1 MLNLLLSAVL
11 WGHLVCPAQS
21 AAIPSEILPQTG
33 TQELYL
39 SAGHFFQTQDYAHAA
54 AQYQEFLKQDS
65 DQPGDLEARM
75 MLAESLDREGISQ
88 LSLSPKRAAKILKQ
102 AKKAYK
108 KVARD
113 APSGDDLA
121 ESARFRLGE
130 MAFNLGQYDEAVS
143 DMESL
148 VSNYPSGTLRGEARL
163 IEAEALM
170 SQKRFPKAETLL
182 EEALKEQPAYAHNP
196 RLKLARGIAL
206 FETGSPAAALAS
218 LSGLKSPL
226 ALLYSARANM
236 DLGKPLIAVENLKSL
251 IANYPDDPAVETSR
265 YLVGEA
271 FFEAEDYTSALQIFN
286 QFLMDFPRSS
296 LRGAA
301 TYKMGLC
308 NYELK
313 DYMAARGDF
322 ESVEQ
327 MSPPGEFA
335 EPSLYMMGES
345 FLKEGNYTKAG
356 FDYSDLSSA
365 YSDALAGTAKF
376 KLAWT
381 QYKRQEYPE
390 AGVTLNSFI
399 VQYSSHPLVPAAA
412 YLNGNT
418 LESLGKY
425 RKAAHAYQQ
434 TLDLAAPNAT
444 PYRNLIWNPA
454 LAMLSRSYLEAGE
467 YGHLIS
473 GYQYILKENAPTQ
486 DPWRAAALLYIAEGY
501 YRQGLYD
508 QALPI
513 YREIIHSYPA
523 TPESIVAKDGIS
535 WCLFKQGHF
544 SKSYQERVKL
554 EALKNAPAIA
564 PSKTVFVDENPGA
577 DLFLNNQYAQAVTL
591 FNQKKYAEA
600 LDAFQLFEKDYAEDP
615 RAADAALEEGWCYYR
630 LNYYGDAVKTWERVQ
645 ASYSSTEAAK
655 SAAWATADTYF
666 RAAQYDAA
674 VAAYQH
680 ILQAYPDDLASSY
693 ARLRIAQSYYNAK
706 NIPQAISAFEDVL
719 NNSPGDKEG
728 QEVLSYLTQMLY
740 QPQSKDAALKA
751 LESLAASQ
759 SSNPIGAK
767 AELGLGLYFF
777 ETGDYTSA
785 VQNLEEAIPNL
796 SRDKDI
802 RDAQYD
808 LAQSYYALKRYED
821 AQRAYERFT
830 ENYPDDSRFRAA
842 LFRMGTSAFN
852 LKDFEKAASAFHQL
866 AAQYPKSHYAALALY
881 NSSLAYRKLGD
892 WESAALA
899 LKNYINLY
907 PAQAQK
913 SSAASELASVYEQ
926 ERDYAKAIKDL
937 EAMRISLKNDDPAFL
952 AASLEIAKDYAAMGD
967 QANSLKEYQAIV
979 ASPLK
984 DNSYRLNALADLGR
998 YYEDQK
1004 NWALAAKTYDELALS
1019 ASDPSWR
1026 DPARARA
1033 QADREKISKTASA
1046 NSPQNQVQ
1054 NSSAPAGGGT
1064 Q

>member
-1 MLNLLLSAVL
+1 MNLFLSVVF
-11 WGHLVCPAQS
+11 WGHCAYAAGVPAEMAPHTQ
-21 AAIPSEILPQTG
+21 A
-33 TQELYL
+33 QELYL
-39 SAGHFFQTQDYAHAA
+39 SAGHFFQTQDYAHSAD
-54 AQYQEFLKQDS
+54 QYQEFLKRDRN
-65 DQPGDLEARM
+65 QPGELEAQM
-75 MLAESLDREGISQ
+75 MLAESLYREGVAQ

-102 AKKAYK
+102 AKQAYK

-113 APSGDDLA
+113 APSGDYLA

-130 MAFNLGQYDEAVS
+130 MAFNLGEYDEAIS
-143 DMESL
+143 DMERL
-148 VSNYPSGTLRGEARL
+148 VSDYPSGTLRGEARL
-163 IEAEALM
+163 LEAEALM
-170 SQKRFPKAETLL
+170 SQKQFSKAETLL
-182 EEALKEQPAYAHNP
+182 EEALKEQPAYAHDP
-196 RLKLARGIAL
+196 RLKLARGITL
-206 FETGSPAAALAS
+206 FEIGNPSAALSS
-218 LSGLKSPL
+218 LSGLDSSL

-236 DLGKPLIAVENLKSL
+236 DLGKPLIAVENLKTL
-251 IANYPDDPAVETSR
+251 IEKYPDDPSVETSR

-271 FFEAEDYTSALQIFN
+271 FFEAKDYTSALQVFN
-286 QFLMDFPRSS
+286 QFLMDFPHSS

-308 NYELK
+308 SYELK

-327 MSPPGEFA
+327 MNPPGEFA

-365 YSDALAGTAKF
+365 YANTLAGTAKF
-376 KLAWT
+376 KLGWT

-412 YLNGNT
+412 YLDGNV
-418 LESLGKY
+418 LLSESKY
-425 RKAAHAYQQ
+425 RQAAHAYQE
-434 TLDLAAPNAT
+434 TLDLASSSAN

-454 LAMLSRSYLEAGE
+454 LAMLSRSYLVAGE

-486 DPWRAAALLYIAEGY
+486 DPWHAAALLYIAEGY

-508 QALPI
+508 QALAI
-513 YREIIHSYPA
+513 DHEIIHSYPA
-523 TPESIVAKDGIS
+523 TPESIVAKDGIA

-544 SKSYQERVKL
+544 EESYQERVKL
-554 EALKNAPAIA
+554 EALKNASAIA
-564 PSKTVFVDENPGA
+564 PSKTVVVDENPGA
-577 DLFLNNQYAQAVTL
+577 DLFVNNQYAEAVTL
-591 FNQKKYAEA
+591 FNQKKYADA
-600 LDAFQLFEKDYAEDP
+600 LDAFQRFEKDYAQDP

-630 LNYYGDAVKTWERVQ
+630 LNYYGDAVKTWEKVESSY
-645 ASYSSTEAAK
+645 ASSEAAK

-666 RAAQYDAA
+666 RAAQYDKA
-674 VAAYQH
+674 VLAYQH
-680 ILQAYPDDLASSY
+680 ILEAYPDDAASSY

-706 NIPQAISAFEDVL
+706 NIPQAIAAFTDVL
-719 NNSPGDKEG
+719 NNSPGEKEEK
-728 QEVLSYLTQMLY
+728 EVLDYLTQMLY
-740 QPQSKDAALKA
+740 QPESKDAALKA

-759 SSNPIGAK
+759 VSNPIGAK

-796 SRDKDI
+796 SQDKDI
-802 RDAQYD
+802 RNAQYD
-808 LAQSYYALKRYED
+808 LAQSYYSLKRYED

-830 ENYPDDSRFRAA
+830 ENYPDDPRFRAA

-852 LKDFEKAASAFHQL
+852 LKNFEKAASAFHQL

-892 WESAALA
+892 WEAAALA

-937 EAMRISLKNDDPAFL
+937 KSVRSSMKSDDPAFL
-952 AASLEIAKDYAAMGD
+952 ATSLEIAKDDKAMGD
-967 QANSLKEYQAIV
+967 EADSLKEYQAIE

-1004 NWALAAKTYDELALS
+1004 NWALAAKTYDELASS

-1033 QADREKISKTASA
+1033 EADREKISKTASA
-1046 NSPQNQVQ
+1046 NSTQNEVQ
-1054 NSSAPAGGGT
+1054 NSSAPAGGGA

>member
-1 MLNLLLSAVL
+1 MTPNTQ
-11 WGHLVCPAQS
+11 AQ
-21 AAIPSEILPQTG
+21 Q
-33 TQELYL
+33 LYL
-39 SAGHFFQTQDYAHAA
+39 SAGNFFQTQDYAHAIE
-54 AQYQEFLKQDS
+54 QYQEFLKLGR
-65 DQPGDLEARM
+65 DQPDHLEAQM
-75 MLAESLDREGISQ
+75 MLAESLYREGIAQ

-108 KVARD
+108 KVSRD
-113 APSGDDLA
+113 SPSGDYLA
-121 ESARFRLGE
+121 ESARFRIGE

-148 VSNYPSGTLRGEARL
+148 VSDYPLGALRGEARL
-163 IEAEALM
+163 LEAEALM
-170 SQKRFPKAETLL
+170 SQKQFSKAENLL
-182 EEALKEQPAYAHNP
+182 DEALKEQPSYADNP

-206 FETGSPAAALAS
+206 FETGNPAAALSS
-218 LSGLKSPL
+218 LSGLQSPL

-236 DLGKPLIAVENLKSL
+236 NLEKPLIAVENLKTL
-251 IANYPDDPAVETSR
+251 IADYPEDPEVEMSR

-271 FFEAEDYTSALQIFN
+271 FFEARDYTSASQIFN
-286 QFLMDFPRSS
+286 QFLMDYPRSS

-308 NYELK
+308 SYNLK

-365 YSDALAGTAKF
+365 YSNRLAGTAQF

-390 AGVTLNSFI
+390 AHVTLNSFI
-399 VQYSSHPLVPAAA
+399 VRYSSHPLVPVAA
-412 YLNGNT
+412 YLNGNA
-418 LESLGKY
+418 LGSEGKY
-425 RKAAHAYQQ
+425 RQAAQAYQQ
-434 TLDLAAPNAT
+434 SLDLAASNLY
-444 PYRNLIWNPA
+444 PYRSLILNPA

-473 GYQYILKENAPTQ
+473 GYQYVLKENAPTQ

-513 YREIIHSYPA
+513 YQEIIHSYPA
-523 TPESIVAKDGIS
+523 TPESIVAKDGVS

-544 SKSYQERVKL
+544 SQSYQKRVEL
-554 EALKNAPAIA
+554 EALKNAPPIA
-564 PSKTVFVDENPGA
+564 PSKTVVVNENPGA
-577 DLFLNNQYAQAVTL
+577 DLFLNNQYAEAVTL
-591 FNQKKYAEA
+591 FNQKKYADA
-600 LDAFQLFEKDYAEDP
+600 LDAFERFEKDYAQDP

-630 LNYYGDAVKTWERVQ
+630 LNYYGDAVKTWERVETSY
-645 ASYSSTEAAK
+645 ASSEAAK

-666 RAAQYDAA
+666 RAAQYDKA

-680 ILQAYPDDLASSY
+680 ILQAYPDDAASSY

-719 NNSPGDKEG
+719 NNSPGGKEG
-728 QEVLSYLTQMLY
+728 QQVLDYLTQMLY
-740 QPQSKDAALKA
+740 QPESKDAALKA
-751 LESLAASQ
+751 LESLASSQ
-759 SSNPIGAK
+759 SSSPFGAK
-767 AELGLGLYFF
+767 AELGLGVYFF

-821 AQRAYERFT
+821 AERAYQRFT
-830 ENYPDDSRFRAA
+830 ENYPDDPRLRAA

-852 LKDFEKAASAFHQL
+852 LKDFEKAAAAFHQL

-881 NSSLAYRKLGD
+881 NASLAYRKLGD
-892 WESAALA
+892 WEAAALA
-899 LKNYINLY
+899 LKNYIALY
-907 PAQAQK
+907 PQQAQK
-913 SSAASELASVYEQ
+913 SSASSELASVYEQ
-926 ERDYAKAIKDL
+926 ERDYGKAIKQL
-937 EAMRISLKNDDPAFL
+937 ESQRSSLKNDDPVFL
-952 AASLEIAKDYAAMGD
+952 ETSLEMAKDYAAMGD
-967 QANSLKEYQAIV
+967 DANSLKEYQAIE

-984 DNSYRLNALADLGR
+984 SNPYRLNALADLGR
-998 YYEDQK
+998 YYEDK
-1004 NWALAAKTYDELALS
+1004 KEWSLAAKTYDELSLS
-1019 ASDPSWR
+1019 SSDPNWR

-1033 QADREKISKTASA
+1033 EADREKVSKTVSA
-1046 NSPQNQVQ
+1046 NPGQNQVQ
-1054 NSSAPAGGGT
+1054 NSSAPAGGGA